1 MTEKEMR
8 KLSRAD
14 LLRLLLRQTRR
25 NEELQAELDRAN
37 AQLEQ
42 RRIEIE
48 RSGTLAEAALRLNGV
63 FEAADRAAKQYL
75 ENLRGETEGSGE
87 T

>member
-1 MTEKEMR
+1 MTEKELR

-25 NEELQAELDRAN
+25 NEELQAELDRVN

>member
-1 MTEKEMR
+1 MTEKELR

-75 ENLRGETEGSGE
+75 ENLCGETEGSGR